1 MTTINLE
8 TLHTPVP
15 VVGIGASAGGLKAL
29 EHLLHALPADSG
41 KAFVVIQHLSP
52 QRPTLLAEL
61 IGRHTTMPVL
71 EARPSVMVR
80 PNHVYVIPPGHD
92 LVLEDGRLQYLPRRQ
107 NGEATAVDTFF
118 CSLARERG
126 ADAVGIVLSGSG
138 HDGLQGCH
146 AILEAGGFTLAQAPD
161 EAEYPSMPASVIA
174 AGHASS
180 ISPVAEM
187 PERLLRGPSQPN
199 AVISALDSIIKTI
212 RATTGHDFGHY
223 KKSTIARRIE
233 RRMSVHRIGD
243 QRAYATYLQANPGEV
258 PLLFSEMLINVTQFF
273 RDPEAFDALKQ
284 NILLPMLQNQPQ
296 GYVFRAWVAGC
307 ATGEEAYSLAIILQE
322 LRDELRGRFDI
333 QVYATDLD
341 GHAIQVAR
349 AGLYP
354 AAMANQLTPAR
365 LTQWFTE
372 TEGGYQVRGALR
384 KLIVFAEHNLVS
396 HPPFT
401 RLDLLCCRNLM
412 IYLGAHLQRQL
423 IPMFHYALKP
433 HGVLMLSPSESIG
446 HHAELF
452 TAVDRRWKIYTVVKT
467 LHTSV
472 LKSETPS
479 SRVPDQMKKGF
490 DQTPRINRISSVE
503 NLTRRM
509 LVNDY
514 VPASVATDLRGN
526 VVYVH
531 GDTSDFLRPA
541 PGRATLNVVDM
552 ARDGLRA
559 DLRAAVQAAAAST
572 DGAPVRRQ
580 VRAPGN
586 DVPGVALSVRL
597 LPATLD
603 DERLLLIS
611 FEPLPSEA
619 VEVNTTPSALS
630 DSEANQVILLEQALA
645 HTREHL
651 QATIDELQISNEE
664 FCSTNEEL
672 QSANEELQSTNE
684 ELETSREELQSVNE
698 ELITVNA
705 ELQAKVEQLVDMQND
720 MKNLLDSIRVGTIFL
735 DTQLR
740 IRRFTRDAVTIYRLI
755 AGDVGRPLGDITSQ
769 LLNTDLTGPA
779 RNVLETLIPFECEV
793 NTRLGHWFLAR
804 IMPYRTLDNVIEGV
818 VMTFHDITSRVTVE
832 RSVQAARA
840 MAEAIIDTVKAPL
853 LVLNDDLTVVS
864 VSQSYL
870 EAFGVRGDQTV
881 NRALGELSDG
891 VWQVDNLIDALRAI
905 SGNDSVL
912 TDFCINVC
920 LPATGRLEVRLD
932 ARRVPGDNTR
942 PNLIL
947 VTMQISRPSLRGHH
961 EEAAGDS

>member
-1 MTTINLE
+1 MTNLE
-8 TLHTPVP
+8 MLHAAVP

-29 EHLLHALPADSG
+29 EHLLQALPADSG
-41 KAFVVIQHLSP
+41 KAFVVIQHLAP
-52 QRPTLLAEL
+52 KRPTLLAEL
-61 IGRHTTMPVL
+61 IGRCTTMPVL
-71 EARPSVMVR
+71 EARPSVTIR

-126 ADAVGIVLSGSG
+126 AEAVGIVLSGSG
-138 HDGLQGCH
+138 HDGLQGCQ
-146 AILEAGGFTLAQAPD
+146 AILEAGGFTLAQAPE

-187 PERLLRGPSQPN
+187 PARLLNGPGQPG
-199 AVISALDSIIKTI
+199 AVSSSLGAIIQTI
-212 RATTGHDFGHY
+212 RASTGHDFSHY

-233 RRMSVHRIGD
+233 RRMGVHRITD
-243 QRAYATYLQANPGEV
+243 QRAYASYLEANPGEI

-273 RDPEAFDALKQ
+273 RDPEAFEALKQ
-284 NILLPMLQNQPQ
+284 GVLLPLLQNQPP

-307 ATGEEAYSLAIILQE
+307 ATGEEAYSLAIVLQE
-322 LRDELRGRFDI
+322 LRQELQGRFDI

-354 AAMANQLTPAR
+354 AAIANQLTPAR
-365 LTQWFTE
+365 LEQWFTE
-372 TEGGYQVRGALR
+372 AEGGYQVRGALR

-433 HGVLMLSPSESIG
+433 HGVLFLSPSESIG

-452 TAVDRRWKIYTVVKT
+452 TAVDRRWKIYAVVKA
-467 LHTSV
+467 LHTSL
-472 LKSETPS
+472 LKSETPN

-490 DQTPRINRISSVE
+490 DQAPRINRLASVE

-514 VPASVATDLRGN
+514 VPASVAVDLRGN

-531 GDTSDFLRPA
+531 GDTSDYLRPA
-541 PGRATLNVVDM
+541 PGRATLNVLEM
-552 ARDGLRA
+552 ARDGVRT
-559 DLRAAVQAAAAST
+559 DLRAAIHTAAASADAT
-572 DGAPVRRQ
+572 PVRRQ
-580 VRAPGN
+580 VRSLGAQT
-586 DVPGVALSVRL
+586 PGVGLTVRL
-597 LPATLD
+597 LPATQE

-611 FEPLPSEA
+611 FEPLPSESP
-619 VEVNTTPSALS
+619 TPSSIVSAMS
-630 DSEANQVILLEQALA
+630 QSEASQVTLLEQALS

-755 AGDVGRPLGDITSQ
+755 AGDVGRPLGDITSHV
-769 LLNTDLTGPA
+769 LDTDLTGPA
-779 RNVLETLIPFECEV
+779 RSVLETLIPFEYEV
-793 NTRLGHWFLAR
+793 CTRQGHWFLAR

-818 VMTFHDITSRVTVE
+818 VMTFHDITSRVAVE
-832 RSVQAARA
+832 RTVQAARA
-840 MAEAIIDTVKAPL
+840 MAEAVIDTVKQPL

-864 VSQSYL
+864 ASRAYL
-870 EAFGVRGDQTV
+870 EAFDTRHEQAVGKP
-881 NRALGELSDG
+881 LSDLSQG
-891 VWQVDNLIDALRAI
+891 IWQVDGLIDALRTI
-905 SGNDSVL
+905 SSDGSAL
-912 TDFCINVC
+912 TEFCLNLC

-932 ARRVPGDNTR
+932 ARRVPGDSTR
-942 PNLIL
+942 PHLIL